1 MQIMNRMGGGGPMAP
16 DPISAALSDPSK
28 RRAGAQII
36 GQAYVVAHNLAT
48 TNRDALD
55 KIADVLMA
63 RKEIFGDELVDLLN
77 SVGIRIPDLDYSDEA
92 IWPAPFFAISAQ
104 ERPQPKELPKP

>member
-1 MQIMNRMGGGGPMAP
+1 MLC
-16 DPISAALSDPSK
+16 AANEA
-28 RRAGAQII
+28 R
-36 GQAYVVAHNLAT
+36 VVAHNLAT

-77 SVGIRIPDLDYSDEA
+77 SVGIRIPELDYSDEA
-92 IWPAPFFAISAQ
+92 IWPAPFFAISSQ
-104 ERPQPKELPKP
+104 RPQPKELPAS